1 MRLGSPDEPATGPRK
16 GRSKAREST
25 LKKFWALL
33 AIALLAMG
41 LVAGCSDDD
50 DPAGPGDDNTLTPL
64 EEFTAV
70 VDVGL
75 GYLATTGAPNVKDYA
90 WFSSQTNGFDGFTI
104 LDIRSASDY
113 AAGHIEDAINTSLG
127 AMLGAIDAGTI
138 PVDRPFMVVCYTGQ
152 SAGHAVAAL
161 NMLGY
166 VAYSYKFGMAAWH
179 TSLDTAWENNAGPT
193 NGTAMA
199 DAGVAIETTV
209 NTPTVTYEWPNLGL
223 PVESPAEAVSARVA
237 ATLTAGFKA
246 KNLATIHAD
255 GLEDYFIVKYWTM
268 DQYTGADPA
277 TPGHIPGA
285 YCFVPKVDLDV
296 DFETEGLLEY
306 LPTDKPII
314 VYCWTG
320 QTSSQVAFV
329 LNCLGYEA
337 YSLSFGANN
346 LFWSEL
352 GANQWVD
359 NAPEHPLVSK

>member
-1 MRLGSPDEPATGPRK
+1 M
-16 GRSKAREST
+16 

-50 DPAGPGDDNTLTPL
+50 DPAGTGDDNTLTPL
-64 EEFTAV
+64 EEFSAV
-70 VDVGL
+70 VDAGL
-75 GYLATTGAPNVKDYA
+75 GYLATAGAPNVKDYA

-113 AAGHIEDAINTSLG
+113 AAGHIENAINTGLG
-127 AMLGAIDAGTI
+127 AMLGAIEAGTI
-138 PVDRPFMVVCYTGQ
+138 PDDKPFMVVCYTGQ

-161 NMLGY
+161 GMLGY
-166 VAYSYKFGMAAWH
+166 EAYSYKFGMSAWH
-179 TSLDTAWENNAGPT
+179 TSLDTSWENNAGPT
-193 NGTAMA
+193 NGAAMA

-209 NTPTVTYEWPNLGL
+209 NTPTETYAWPDLGL
-223 PVESPAEAVSARVA
+223 TVESDAEAVTARVA

-246 KNLATIHAD
+246 KNFATIYAD
-255 GLEDYFIVKYWTM
+255 GLEDYFIVNYWTT
-268 DQYTGADPA
+268 DQYTGADAA

-320 QTSSQVAFV
+320 QTSSQVVFV